1 MERQLSNV
9 RVMKLLGGKVINLN
23 LFFLFF
29 FILLV
34 ELDNV
39 VRSKTALIIVN
50 MTVSV
55 VAIAVIAVAAKY
67 NAVVAGV
74 KSF

>member
-1 MERQLSNV
+1 
-9 RVMKLLGGKVINLN
+9 
-23 LFFLFF
+23 
-29 FILLV
+29 
-34 ELDNV
+34 LDNV

-67 NAVVAGV
+67 NAVVASV